1 MNANIAAV
9 DSVKAVGGV
18 AAGAARIQG
27 AAPSAAGAAAA
38 DAAGLRK
45 GFKGLPFI
53 DHNLVPLDARDNTV
67 EHAKKIHHQA
77 FVFNPLRKHMWDN
90 TAPRTENSYRD
101 TVRRIATVREL
112 AMLHGRTI
120 TMNRVFANF
129 KDTGLTANGE
139 AVTNVEGVNKFFSSR
154 AVMELF
160 MTHPLL
166 LLLLIFILFYR
177 DTASNAIFD
186 AWFATDFRN
195 RMRADKNTPLDFDNF
210 VLLEK
215 SASNPNGP
223 TRVMNSLLAIAK
235 IAGFKCFRKG
245 LGDICDAKFGMH
257 LGLRMGVTEESREK
271 YYPPIEIDL
280 GQFNPHNV
288 NTYVFVL
295 RIAYPKLSCLG
306 RNPTIEDLCNDDKI
320 NASPCAFF
328 AFQLALTAANEGK
341 TVNEAVEFFRVMN
354 AKKLAAREG
363 EKAANDHDKASAEGG
378 GKKAAAKAALGH
390 ANDPCRMAKTTDG
403 GFGSTVG
410 DHVNGDSLTASVG
423 HGSIHEHLQAH
434 QQQVSHHVGDGND
447 AARMP
452 AHHVMQQQ
460 VSHHVG
466 DDNDAARMPA
476 HCCHPDISQILLS
489 LSCVPCRKS
498 PSACPCPED
507 AIDAKEQKESTPTQ
521 KGGGSSESEQT
532 V

>member
-27 AAPSAAGAAAA
+27 AAPLAAGAAAA

-77 FVFNPLRKHMWDN
+77 FVFNPRRKHMWDN

-101 TVRRIATVREL
+101 TVRRIAAVREL
-112 AMLHGRTI
+112 AMSHGRTI

-257 LGLRMGVTEESREK
+257 LGLRLGVTEESREK

-341 TVNEAVEFFRVMN
+341 TVNEAVEFFRVMK

-363 EKAANDHDKASAEGG
+363 EEAANDHAKASAEGG

-452 AHHVMQQQ
+452 AHC
-460 VSHHVG
+460 
-466 DDNDAARMPA
+466 R
-476 HCCHPDISQILLS
+476 HPDISQILLS